1 MNIGISILLAFLLD
15 IILGDPR
22 RPTHPV
28 VLIGRFISFLENCLR
43 TVFKTSKGLKAAGII
58 LWVIVVFTVYFA
70 TFFIIKTASNFNW
83 FLGQI
88 INIWLLYTAFA
99 LKNLSEE
106 AFKIFEELK
115 KNNIESARKRLSF
128 IVGRDTVNLDSRE
141 ICRAV
146 VETVAENT
154 MDGIISP
161 LFYAFI
167 GGAPLTLAYKAIN
180 TLDSMVGYKNE
191 RYKDLGWFSAKMD
204 DIANFIPARIGG
216 LLMLLASSF
225 MRLNTRG
232 GLKTLISDA
241 KKHESPNSGIPEAI
255 TAGVLGI
262 RLGGYNSYG
271 GVMSFRE
278 YMGENFREIVL
289 EDIKTTVKLSILT
302 SILGLIIGEVFR
314 CAIL

>member
-28 VLIGRFISFLENCLR
+28 VLIGKLINFLENYLR
-43 TVFKTSKGLKAAGII
+43 RFAKTSKDLKKAGIT
-58 LWVIVVFTVYFA
+58 LWFIVVFATYFISLLLIW
-70 TFFIIKTASNFNW
+70 TLSNFNLL
-83 FLGQI
+83 LGQI
-88 INIWLLYTAFA
+88 VNVWLLYTSLA
-99 LKNLSEE
+99 LKNLSDE
-106 AFKIFEELK
+106 ALKIFNELK
-115 KNNIESARKRLSF
+115 KNNIEGARKRLSF
-128 IVGRDTVNLDSRE
+128 IVGRDTANLEPKE

-154 MDGIISP
+154 IDGVISP
-161 LFYAFI
+161 LFFAFI
-167 GGAPLTLAYKAIN
+167 GGAPLALTYKAIN

-204 DIANFIPARIGG
+204 DAANFIPARIGG
-216 LLMLLASSF
+216 LLMLLASF
-225 MRLNTRG
+225 LMHLDALH
-232 GLKTLISDA
+232 GLRTLISDA
-241 KKHESPNSGIPEAI
+241 RKHESPNSGIPEAI
-255 TAGVLGI
+255 TAGVLGV

-278 YMGENFREIVL
+278 YMGENLREITP
-289 EDIKTTVKLSILT
+289 EDIKTTIKLSFLTTILA
-302 SILGLIIGEVFR
+302 LIIGEILR